1 MTSERNA
8 ETTAIN
14 IDSSSPYASK
24 SDIDRFFALDGASL
38 LTMRTP
44 DNNIPYASIEN
55 GIAGE
60 IHIGWEGADQEA
72 FLSVWKGCGAAT
84 LVLKRYG
91 EKADTEAA
99 NFSLSED
106 KGVSEIKTK
115 IENFFNYVSD

>member
-1 MTSERNA
+1 MASSIGIE
-8 ETTAIN
+8 IN
-14 IDSSSPYASK
+14 SDKESPQTHKA
-24 SDIDRFFALDGASL
+24 DIDRFFNLGGTSL
-38 LTMRTP
+38 LTLRTS

-55 GIAGE
+55 GIVGE

-72 FLSVWKGCGAAT
+72 FLSVWKGCETAT

-91 EKADTEAA
+91 EKADTEAI

-106 KGVSEIKTK
+106 KGIGEIKTK